1 MSVEEDLKVRFVTY
15 KLKGGAKAWWKQIQ
29 HSRVLDGKHP
39 ITSWLRMKQMLRTRF
54 LPTNFSQTLYL
65 QCLGCKQ
72 GNRSIKDYT
81 EEFYRLGARVN
92 LVEDENQQVARFIGG
107 LNEAIQENVSVAIK
121 QAIDPTNAQTC
132 NSIFRTRCIVKSS
145 VCDVIIDNGSCENFV
160 SWAMVKAL
168 NLATV
173 KHANP
178 YKLGWIKK
186 GSESKVGE
194 VCVVPLSIG
203 KIYVDEVTCDVID
216 MDACHVLLGR
226 PWQFDHDIMYKGKPN
241 TYSFHW
247 LGRDVVLLPSSSKS
261 TKQKV
266 LDPPQSLLL
275 IFGSE
280 LNQEAQT
287 ASYLLAL
294 LVKEFTQ
301 CVAAS
306 DELPA
311 AFVRLLEEFTILTP
325 DELPNA
331 LPPIRSIQ
339 HHIDS
344 QPGVTLPNLP
354 HHHLSLKEHQVLQDI
369 IDYLL
374 SKNLVRPS
382 LSPCTMP
389 ALLVP
394 KKDGSRCMCIDSRAI
409 NKIKVKYRF
418 PIPRLEDMLDHLE
431 GACIFSKLDLR
442 SGYHHIRIRPGDEWK
457 TVLKTKDG
465 LYEWQVMPFGL
476 SNAPSTF
483 MRLMSEVLCPFC
495 NSCVVVYFDDILVY
509 SYSREDHLVHL
520 RAVLEVLR
528 SNKLFLNF
536 IKCEFCE

>member
-39 ITSWLRMKQMLRTRF
+39 ITSWTRMKQMLHTHF

-72 GNRSIKDYT
+72 GNRFIKDYT
-81 EEFYRLGARVN
+81 KEFYRLGARAN
-92 LVEDENQQVARFIGG
+92 LVEDENQQVARFIVRTVLVWS
-107 LNEAIQENVSVAIK
+107 LNKHCVNQR
-121 QAIDPTNAQTC
+121 
-132 NSIFRTRCIVKSS
+132 NSIFRTRCTVKSS
-145 VCDVIIDNGSCENFV
+145 ICDVIIDNGSCENFV
-160 SWAMVKAL
+160 SRAMVKAL

-186 GSESKVGE
+186 GFENKVGE

-203 KIYVDEVTCDVID
+203 KIYVDEVTCNVID
-216 MDACHVLLGR
+216 MDACHILLGK
-226 PWQFDHDIMYKGKPN
+226 PWQFNHDVTYKGKPN

-247 LGRDVVLLPSSSKS
+247 LGREVVLLPSSSKS
-261 TKQKV
+261 TKMKV
-266 LDPPQSLLL
+266 PNPPQSLLT
-275 IFGSE
+275 IFCSE

-311 AFVRLLEEFTILTP
+311 AFVRLLEEFTDLTP

-331 LPPIRSIQ
+331 LPPMHSIQ
-339 HHIDS
+339 HHIDF
-344 QPGVTLPNLP
+344 QPGVNLPNLP
-354 HHHLSLKEHQVLQDI
+354 HHRLNPKEHQVLQDI
-369 IDYLL
+369 VDDLL
-374 SKNLVRPS
+374 SRNLVRPS
-382 LSPCTMP
+382 LSPCVVP

-394 KKDGSRCMCIDSRAI
+394 KKDGSWYMCVDICTI
-409 NKIKVKYRF
+409 NKITVKYRF

-442 SGYHHIRIRPGDEWK
+442 SSYHHIRIHPGDEWK
-457 TVLKTKDG
+457 TAFKTKDG
-465 LYEWQVMPFGL
+465 LYE
-476 SNAPSTF
+476 
-483 MRLMSEVLCPFC
+483 
-495 NSCVVVYFDDILVY
+495 
-509 SYSREDHLVHL
+509 
-520 RAVLEVLR
+520 
-528 SNKLFLNF
+528 
-536 IKCEFCE
+536 